1 MTEEGFVLDARQ
13 GKALDEKIKQTS
25 DNLSKMIQASGVL
38 YGNTDWNIYLAPGVY
53 KVQNCNMI
61 AENHAPVGMFPYGIL
76 LVFVSEIDT
85 EYRTLQ
91 EYFPNKP
98 LENSNIAMVTR
109 MYNCHPLSGVNWQP
123 WYAVSGTLLQ

>member
-1 MTEEGFVLDARQ
+1 MLDARQ
-13 GKALDEKIKQTS
+13 GKVLDEKIIETK
-25 DNLSKMIQASGVL
+25 DNLLKTIQASGVL
-38 YGNTDWNIYLAPGVY
+38 SGNVDWNNYMSPGVY

-109 MYNCHPLSGVNWQP
+109 MYNCHPTGGADWQP

>member
-1 MTEEGFVLDARQ
+1 MLDARQ

-91 EYFPNKP
+91 E
-98 LENSNIAMVTR
+98 
-109 MYNCHPLSGVNWQP
+109 
-123 WYAVSGTLLQ
+123 